1 MNASKLNR
9 LVENGFVKILYSPHA
24 TFEQINPLSSAR
36 GDPYERRYYLL
47 KGHIKRGKGWK
58 QIELD
63 A

>member
-1 MNASKLNR
+1 MVDKGRCIVYPVRDL
-9 LVENGFVKILYSPHA
+9 SPHA

-47 KGHIKRGKGWK
+47 RGHVKRGKGWK